1 LGIDGLNYDDLSP
14 VLLFHG
20 DLLILVAVERARGV
34 CLLTQR
40 LDRRHHRCLIRLER
54 LSQRSVVINI
64 YRHRVQHRRKG
75 HQRDEGRIEP
85 LPLRGVGERLS
96 LQVGV
101 LLHPVVR
108 IENLLGVGRRRTY
121 LRKER
126 VRIQRDRSQQ
136 LI

>member
-1 LGIDGLNYDDLSP
+1 
-14 VLLFHG
+14 
-20 DLLILVAVERARGV
+20 
-34 CLLTQR
+34 
-40 LDRRHHRCLIRLER
+40 LIRLER
-54 LSQRSVVINI
+54 LSQRGVVIYI
-64 YRHRVQHRRKG
+64 YRHRVQHRGKG

-85 LPLRGVGERLS
+85 LPLGGVGERLS

-101 LLHPVVR
+101 LLHPGIR
-108 IENLLGVGRRRTY
+108 IENLLRVGRRRTD

>member
-1 LGIDGLNYDDLSP
+1 
-14 VLLFHG
+14 
-20 DLLILVAVERARGV
+20 
-34 CLLTQR
+34 
-40 LDRRHHRCLIRLER
+40 LIRLER
-54 LSQRSVVINI
+54 LSQRGVVINI

-75 HQRDEGRIEP
+75 HQRDEGRIKP
-85 LPLRGVGERLS
+85 LPLSSVGERLS

-108 IENLLGVGRRRTY
+108 IEDLLRVGRRRTY

-126 VRIQRDRSQQ
+126 VRIERDRSEQ